1 MNDKELELLRKI
13 KSLADKGIGG
23 EKETAEQKEIR
34 QRATLMS
41 MSLDRHHYNMQL
53 ELKKENKWWLK

>member
-53 ELKKENKWWLK
+53 ELKKENK